1 MIEVAAVT
9 KRFATAEALRGLSFA
24 VDKGEIFGFVGPNG
38 AGKTTT
44 IKILA
49 TLMSPTSGTVR
60 LGDVDLVAH
69 PGRARDLIGYVPDFF
84 GVYDALTAAEYLAF
98 YASCYGIGHRRAARI
113 VDDLLELIGLN
124 DKRDVPVDVLSRGM
138 KQRLC
143 LARAL
148 VHDPAVLL
156 LDEPASGLDPRG
168 RADMR
173 ELLREL
179 RRMGKTIVISSHILP
194 ELAEM
199 CTTFGIID
207 RGRIVASGSLDDLTG
222 QQGRRRVRV
231 EVLGDAEEQARRVAT
246 LPGVTAAELVGEA
259 IDLLCEGGDDE
270 LTELLASMVGGG
282 IRVRSFVPVD
292 NDLESIFLRLTSADP
307 EAA

>member
-1 MIEVAAVT
+1 MIEVNDVT
-9 KRFATAEALRGLSFA
+9 KRFASAEALRGLTFSVA
-24 VDKGEIFGFVGPNG
+24 DGEIFGFVGPNG

-49 TLMSPTSGTVR
+49 TLMTPTSGTVS
-60 LGDVDLVAH
+60 LGGVDLVSH

-84 GVYDALTAAEYLAF
+84 GVYDALTSAEYLAF
-98 YASCYGIGHRRAARI
+98 YASCYGIDRRRTVRI
-113 VDDLLELIGLN
+113 VSDLLELIGLN
-124 DKRDVPVDVLSRGM
+124 DKRNVPVDVLSRGM

-148 VHDPAVLL
+148 VHDPTVLL

-179 RRMGKTIVISSHILP
+179 SRMGKTIVISSHILP
-194 ELAEM
+194 ELAET

-207 RGRIVASGSLDDLTG
+207 RGRIVASGTLDHLTG
-222 QQGRRRVRV
+222 QQGRRRLRV
-231 EVLGDAEEQARRVAT
+231 EVVGALDTQAQQIAE
-246 LPGVTAAELVGEA
+246 LPGVLAVEVVDDSIELV
-259 IDLLCEGGDDE
+259 CEGGDE
-270 LTELLASMVGGG
+270 EAVVLLASLVSAG

-292 NDLESIFLRLTSADP
+292 NDLESIFLRLTADP